1 MRGLQQRIAAERT
14 LRQTAEDRNHEWTAT
29 CRRIMGELVNA
40 GLTDA
45 DALHSDADGRPAA
58 DESSE

>member
-1 MRGLQQRIAAERT
+1 MRALQQRVETQRA
-14 LRQTAEDRNHEWTAT
+14 LRQMAEDRSREWSAI

>member
-1 MRGLQQRIAAERT
+1 MRGLQQRIEAQRA
-14 LRQTAEDRNHEWTAT
+14 LRQMAEDRSREWTAI

-45 DALHSDADGRPAA
+45 DALHSEADGRPAA
-58 DESSE
+58 DDASD

>member
-1 MRGLQQRIAAERT
+1 MRAMAQRTAAQQA
-14 LRQTAEDRNHEWTAT
+14 LRQMAEDRNAEWSTI

-40 GLTDA
+40 GLTDT

>member
-1 MRGLQQRIAAERT
+1 MRAMAQQAAAQRALLQM
-14 LRQTAEDRNHEWTAT
+14 AEDRNAEWSTI

>member
-1 MRGLQQRIAAERT
+1 MRGLQQRIEAQRA
-14 LRQTAEDRNHEWTAT
+14 LRQMADDRSQEWTAI

-40 GLTDA
+40 GLTDT